1 MTRPVIQGILAFLVL
16 GAFVFVAQRGSAGP
30 DKIVFPEN
38 YKDGVLYAVID
49 RHDVKQYREL
59 YGTAAAVEA
68 ARAGKPI
75 PNGSVLTLVQ
85 YKAQVDA
92 QGNPIKDANGRFV
105 KGDLLAY
112 TVMEKRA
119 GWGTEY
125 PDDLRNGDWEYAAFG
140 ADRKLNDK
148 ANYKGCFQCHKPHE
162 AQDFVISL
170 AKLSG
175 KFPAGAVA
183 ARTGATDVNINAFMF
198 GPAKLVAP
206 AGSTVT
212 WVNAD
217 DSPHQVT
224 VASAKL
230 KTAVLLR
237 GQSAAL
243 TFKDSGVFEYNC
255 ALHPGMKGTVEISK

>member
-1 MTRPVIQGILAFLVL
+1 MTFHRTLALVVVL
-16 GAFVFVAQRGSAGP
+16 AVVLVAQRGNAGP
-30 DKIVFPEN
+30 DKIAFPEN

-49 RHDVKQYREL
+49 RYDVKQFREL
-59 YGTAAAVEA
+59 YGTAAAVQA
-68 ARAGKPI
+68 AREGKPI
-75 PNGSVLTLVQ
+75 PSGSVLTLVQ
-85 YKAQVDA
+85 FKAQVDG

-105 KGDLLAY
+105 KGDLIAY

-170 AKLSG
+170 AKLAG

-183 ARTGATDVNINAFMF
+183 AKTGATDVNINGFAF

-212 WVNAD
+212 WINAD
-217 DSPHQVT
+217 DSPHQVN

-230 KTAVLLR
+230 RTAVLLR
-237 GQSAAL
+237 GHSAGL
-243 TFKDSGVFEYNC
+243 TFKDAGVFEYAC
-255 ALHPGMKGTVEISK
+255 ALHPGMKGTVEVTK

>member
-1 MTRPVIQGILAFLVL
+1 
-16 GAFVFVAQRGSAGP
+16 
-30 DKIVFPEN
+30 
-38 YKDGVLYAVID
+38 
-49 RHDVKQYREL
+49 
-59 YGTAAAVEA
+59 
-68 ARAGKPI
+68 
-75 PNGSVLTLVQ
+75 
-85 YKAQVDA
+85 
-92 QGNPIKDANGRFV
+92 
-105 KGDLLAY
+105 
-112 TVMEKRA
+112 MEKRS

-175 KFPAGAVA
+175 KFPSGAVA
-183 ARTGATDVNINAFMF
+183 ARTGATDVNINAFTF

-206 AGSTVT
+206 AGSSVT

-217 DSPHQVT
+217 DSPHQVI

-230 KTAVLLR
+230 RTAVLLR

-243 TFKDSGVFEYNC
+243 MFKDSGVFEYNC